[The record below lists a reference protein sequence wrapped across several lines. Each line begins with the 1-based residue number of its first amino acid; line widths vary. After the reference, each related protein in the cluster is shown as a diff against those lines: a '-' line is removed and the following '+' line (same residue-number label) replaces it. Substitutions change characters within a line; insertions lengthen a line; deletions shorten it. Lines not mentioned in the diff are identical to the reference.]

1 MRNNLLKK
9 GLAVG
14 IIVLFIVAGV
24 FPVAG
29 SMNIEKTLENV
40 TTGSAPDLECKGEIV
55 KKRVGPGS
63 TVTGSFTVEN
73 IGEPG
78 SLLDWEVTNWPDF
91 GTNWTFNPSSGEDL
105 TPEDDPI
112 TVEVTFTA
120 PTPEWPTYYGNV
132 IKVCAVDNPDDK
144 DLIAVNINVGRN
156 RPVNKLSAF
165 EPLLWWDLWPD
176 FPGRYEPMFDVDDVV
191 MLFGHVE

>member
-1 MRNNLLKK
+1 MKKLIGIFVCMLLI
-9 GLAVG
+9 GTV
-14 IIVLFIVAGV
+14 V
-24 FPVAG
+24 PVAG
-29 SMNIEKTLENV
+29 TINIEKVFERTV
-40 TTGSAPDLECKGEIV
+40 TDSGPDLECEGEIV
-55 KKRVGPGS
+55 KKIVAPES
-63 TVTGSFTVEN
+63 IVTGSFTVEN

-78 SLLDWEVTNWPDF
+78 SLLDWEVTEWPDF

-165 EPLLWWDLWPD
+165 EPLLCGTFGLISLVDMNLCL
-176 FPGRYEPMFDVDDVV
+176 MF
-191 MLFGHVE
+191 MM